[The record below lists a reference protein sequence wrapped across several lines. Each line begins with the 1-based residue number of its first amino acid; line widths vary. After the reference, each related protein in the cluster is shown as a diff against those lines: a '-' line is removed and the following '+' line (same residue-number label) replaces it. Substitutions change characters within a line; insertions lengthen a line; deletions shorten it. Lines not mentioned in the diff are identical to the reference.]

1 VSFSFSLDFAY
12 AKSISFSLSYAARQH
27 PGRKSRWQ
35 RTLLK
40 FFFPYI
46 VLLLG
51 DRKLV
56 EGG

>member
-1 VSFSFSLDFAY
+1 MKFSFSLDFAY

-40 FFFPYI
+40 FFFSYI
-46 VLLLG
+46 VLLPR
-51 DRKLV
+51 DRKFV
-56 EGG
+56 GGG